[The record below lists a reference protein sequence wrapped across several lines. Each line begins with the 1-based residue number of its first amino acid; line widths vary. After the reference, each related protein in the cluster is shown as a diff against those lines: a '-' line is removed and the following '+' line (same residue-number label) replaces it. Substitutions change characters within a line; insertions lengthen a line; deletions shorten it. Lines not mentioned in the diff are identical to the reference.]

1 MAERTPLQLSAAE
14 LASQLDALLREWL
27 LHASATPVA
36 TDQRLQIR
44 ARLRQLQQQDASA
57 PLNVAAVLGP
67 LLCKSPQALNAFRD
81 FCSTD
86 ADRSKTARHIPPT
99 ATAATSTRTT
109 VDTPPTPDIKML
121 QRKLWLLASAL
132 VISGALVVTV
142 WAGWA
147 EWRQKLCGWDF
158 WGERFCESVA
168 APDQITPTPQKTTV
182 TATRDNAAFEPII
195 EPVTVAVRQPPLTL
209 VRADLDP
216 PGNIVFRNRCWLLVP
231 PVIGLLLGWLYANIK
246 RRALEQRLSKLPTWR
261 QQLNLIDLK
270 HLQPLF
276 VDAADRKTIAA
287 AQYRTGGHERL
298 DIPASVD
305 ISVRSQ
311 LPTLVKRARRVRSS
325 MVFAIAMQT
334 RSDWRGQY
342 FATLVKEL
350 QHSGLQAQLFYYWR
364 SPQELYPERDRSRSA
379 PLYYWRKHYS
389 NSTLVVLA
397 DEQTLF
403 HPVFGNE
410 LGWLAELHS
419 WSQHL
424 LVFTTALSTV
434 QCEQLQHG
442 GYQLH
447 SGVDATGVTRLLL
460 QLVGDV
466 PEAPM
471 AESESSS
478 CIALPESLAHLGEV
492 QAMTATPDAA
502 ELEKLIRWLKY
513 RLGAPAFR
521 LFCASVLFP
530 RPDWR
535 LTRGLAHRL
544 AIAQPGEARW
554 HSTELLMRGSP
565 KLLAPLARLPWC
577 RHGYFP
583 LWLRGA
589 LYEQLNTSD
598 KTQVSALLRSFMSR
612 IDEPSIDP
620 LQLTVDMP
628 AASISAWL
636 RWAKRDGPAH
646 DVLFASLLNRGP
658 LAFLLDRWH
667 RHNMHN
673 RVQTALT
680 ATAGAMVATLLGTIV
695 WNLAPETATLE
706 DQVARRCGLNQQH
719 ILRIEHTQ
727 SLQQQTET
735 LQASL
740 QALCYEPELIV
751 VEPSA
756 QSSESVNSLQA
767 APAHAVLL
775 NRAISYALYQAP
787 LESRQ
792 LESGA
797 TQSIVSLQIPI
808 QSRQVFRSSFLPN
821 DPLPELNQDKA
832 MAKIPVSSEIAV
844 RATTPS
850 PNLSLPDMQL
860 IPAGTFS
867 MGSENGVSDE
877 QPVHRVTIAAF
888 ELARHELTWGEWQQC
903 ESAAVCP
910 VLERPNWINEMEA
923 AKRTQHPVVNVSWDE
938 AQIYIGWIN
947 TVTDGGYRLPSE
959 AEFEYALRAGAEE
972 EYPWEKAEQCEYS
985 NGLDKAYQRENPGI
999 TEGADCGDG
1008 FIYTAPV
1015 GSFRANAFELYEVS
1029 GNTWEWTQD
1038 CWNGNYEEAPG
1049 DGSAWET
1056 GECDWRVWRGG
1067 GWDDRPVDL
1076 RSANRSWNFRDDG
1089 SSIVGFRLARTL

>member
-1 MAERTPLQLSAAE
+1 MAERTPLQFSAAE
-14 LASQLDALLREWL
+14 LESRLDAFLREWS
-27 LHASATPVA
+27 LHAAATPVA

-44 ARLRQLQQQDASA
+44 ARLRQLQQQDTSA

-86 ADRSKTARHIPPT
+86 ASRSKTAQHIPPT
-99 ATAATSTRTT
+99 ATGETGTRTT
-109 VDTPPTPDIKML
+109 LDKPPTPDIKML

-132 VISGALVVTV
+132 VIIGALVVTV

-168 APDQITPTPQKTTV
+168 APEQTQPTPQKTAV
-182 TATRDNAAFEPII
+182 IVTRDNAAFEPII

-216 PGNIVFRNRCWLLVP
+216 PDNIVFRNRGWLLVP

-270 HLQPLF
+270 QLQPLF
-276 VDAADRKTIAA
+276 VDAADRKSIAA

-305 ISVRSQ
+305 TSVRSQ

-325 MVFAIAMQT
+325 TVFAVPMQT

-379 PLYYWRKHYS
+379 PLDYWRQHYS

-424 LVFTTALSTV
+424 LVFTSALSAV
-434 QCEQLQHG
+434 QCERLQLG

-460 QLVGDV
+460 QLVGDAPAV
-466 PEAPM
+466 PL

-478 CIALPESLAHLGEV
+478 AIVLPESLAHLGEV

-502 ELEKLIRWLKY
+502 ELKKLIGWLKY
-513 RLGAPAFR
+513 RLGTPAFR

-544 AIAQPGEARW
+544 AIAQAGETRW
-554 HSTELLMRGSP
+554 HSPELLMHGSP

-583 LWLRGA
+583 LWLRTA
-589 LYEQLNTSD
+589 LFEQLNASD
-598 KTQVSALLRSFMSR
+598 KARISALLQSFLGR
-612 IDEPSIDP
+612 IVEKSIDP
-620 LQLTVDMP
+620 LQL
-628 AASISAWL
+628 
-636 RWAKRDGPAH
+636 
-646 DVLFASLLNRGP
+646 
-658 LAFLLDRWH
+658 
-667 RHNMHN
+667 
-673 RVQTALT
+673 
-680 ATAGAMVATLLGTIV
+680 
-695 WNLAPETATLE
+695 
-706 DQVARRCGLNQQH
+706 
-719 ILRIEHTQ
+719 
-727 SLQQQTET
+727 
-735 LQASL
+735 
-740 QALCYEPELIV
+740 
-751 VEPSA
+751 
-756 QSSESVNSLQA
+756 
-767 APAHAVLL
+767 
-775 NRAISYALYQAP
+775 
-787 LESRQ
+787 
-792 LESGA
+792 
-797 TQSIVSLQIPI
+797 
-808 QSRQVFRSSFLPN
+808 
-821 DPLPELNQDKA
+821 
-832 MAKIPVSSEIAV
+832 
-844 RATTPS
+844 
-850 PNLSLPDMQL
+850 LSL
-860 IPAGTFS
+860 I
-867 MGSENGVSDE
+867 
-877 QPVHRVTIAAF
+877 HI
-888 ELARHELTWGEWQQC
+888 
-903 ESAAVCP
+903 
-910 VLERPNWINEMEA
+910 
-923 AKRTQHPVVNVSWDE
+923 
-938 AQIYIGWIN
+938 
-947 TVTDGGYRLPSE
+947 
-959 AEFEYALRAGAEE
+959 
-972 EYPWEKAEQCEYS
+972 
-985 NGLDKAYQRENPGI
+985 
-999 TEGADCGDG
+999 
-1008 FIYTAPV
+1008 
-1015 GSFRANAFELYEVS
+1015 
-1029 GNTWEWTQD
+1029 
-1038 CWNGNYEEAPG
+1038 
-1049 DGSAWET
+1049 
-1056 GECDWRVWRGG
+1056 
-1067 GWDDRPVDL
+1067 
-1076 RSANRSWNFRDDG
+1076 
-1089 SSIVGFRLARTL
+1089 